1 MSEDFLS
8 RWSRRKDEARRAER
22 GTTQQSSDP
31 GEAKPEAARRRADD
45 PETRNVEPAL
55 TPEEIA
61 ALPKIDELTADTDI
75 TVFLRRGVPEGLR
88 NAALRRMWMLDPA
101 IRDFVGHA
109 RDYAYDWNTPGGV
122 PGSGTIQSDEAMAMV
137 RHVFGERDA
146 SPSGQLADSGPGERA
161 VSAHSSGS
169 RTANATGGEDTGEGR
184 KSAVD
189 REVTS
194 SGTDQYERDGGR
206 C

>member
-31 GEAKPEAARRRADD
+31 GEAKPEAARQHADD

-122 PGSGTIQSDEAMAMV
+122 PGSGAIQSDEAMAMV

-146 SPSGQLADSGPGERA
+146 APSGQLADSGPRERA
-161 VSAHSSGS
+161 VSAHSPGS
-169 RTANATGGEDTGEGR
+169 RTANATGREDTGEGR